1 MKVQLYYTGKTTEE
15 YLRTG
20 ERIYEKRLQHYLPI
34 SFDVLPTVKG
44 AGKMDARQRTVAEG
58 DLLLGRLS
66 TDDRLILLD
75 EGGKQYGSVDF
86 AAWLDHELQ
95 RPARRL
101 IFVVGGA
108 FGFSE
113 AVYARANGKLSLSK
127 MTFSHQMVRLFLTEQ
142 LYRAM
147 TILRNEKYHNE

>member
-1 MKVQLYYTGKTTEE
+1 MKVQIYFVGKTQEK

-20 ERIYEKRLQHYLPI
+20 EEIYAGRLRHYLPI
-34 SFDVLPTVKG
+34 SIDVLPDVRQ
-44 AGKMDARQRTVAEG
+44 AGKLSPDRLRELEG
-58 DLLLGRLS
+58 ERILGQVQN
-66 TDDRLILLD
+66 DDRLILLD
-75 EGGKQYGSVDF
+75 EGGKLFSSTELATWVER
-86 AAWLDHELQ
+86 ELQ

-108 FGFSE
+108 FGFSP
-113 AVYARANGKLSLSK
+113 AVYARADVKLSLSR
-127 MTFSHQMVRLFLTEQ
+127 MTFSHQMVRLFFLEQ